1 MKNKNGK
8 FWIKVIIYL
17 ILIDGKFNVCYK
29 FLQQTNNIK
38 TVAKFLENKTN
49 NMSF

>member
-17 ILIDGKFNVCYK
+17 ILISLELAFDVLLLIMVLKFINGVL
-29 FLQQTNNIK
+29 F
-38 TVAKFLENKTN
+38 
-49 NMSF
+49 

>member
-17 ILIDGKFNVCYK
+17 ILISLELAFDVVLLLMVWKFINGVL
-29 FLQQTNNIK
+29 F
-38 TVAKFLENKTN
+38 
-49 NMSF
+49 

>member
-17 ILIDGKFNVCYK
+17 ILISLELAFDVLLLIMVWKFINGVL
-29 FLQQTNNIK
+29 F
-38 TVAKFLENKTN
+38 
-49 NMSF
+49 

>member
-17 ILIDGKFNVCYK
+17 ILISLELAFDVLLLIMVWKFINGV
-29 FLQQTNNIK
+29 LI
-38 TVAKFLENKTN
+38 
-49 NMSF
+49 

>member
-17 ILIDGKFNVCYK
+17 ILISLELAFDVVLLIMVWKFINGVL
-29 FLQQTNNIK
+29 F
-38 TVAKFLENKTN
+38 
-49 NMSF
+49 

>member
-17 ILIDGKFNVCYK
+17 ILISLELAFDMLLLIMVWKFINGVL
-29 FLQQTNNIK
+29 F
-38 TVAKFLENKTN
+38 
-49 NMSF
+49 

>member
-17 ILIDGKFNVCYK
+17 ILILLELAFDVLLLIMVWKFINGVL
-29 FLQQTNNIK
+29 F
-38 TVAKFLENKTN
+38 
-49 NMSF
+49 

>member
-17 ILIDGKFNVCYK
+17 ILISLELAFDVLLLIMVWKFISGVL
-29 FLQQTNNIK
+29 F
-38 TVAKFLENKTN
+38 
-49 NMSF
+49 

>member
-17 ILIDGKFNVCYK
+17 ILISLELAFDVLLLIIVWKFINGVL
-29 FLQQTNNIK
+29 F
-38 TVAKFLENKTN
+38 
-49 NMSF
+49 